1 MGGKGPRKPQRSPGT
16 TSVPRGCQL
25 PEKFIHCFPVSQSMT
40 VRHQLGPRVLE
51 KLFHQVNQRICS
63 SIPKR
68 AGKQSA
74 DPVWELYLSSP
85 HCKWAILTSQWL
97 GCVENSEQMV
107 KRWRITQLCSRPWHP
122 HCGPDTARGCGSSRP
137 HRLAGVPKAVWA
149 VIVTAAATP
158 TQGITLCSASHHPSC
173 YRPGPRGLFVV
184 FCLF

>member
-1 MGGKGPRKPQRSPGT
+1 
-16 TSVPRGCQL
+16 
-25 PEKFIHCFPVSQSMT
+25 MT

-51 KLFHQVNQRICS
+51 KLFHQINQRICS

-107 KRWRITQLCSRPWHP
+107 KRWRITQLCSHPWHP
-122 HCGPDTARGCGSSRP
+122 HCGPDTARGCALHVHTDWPVSRRPCEQSSSLQQPPR
-137 HRLAGVPKAVWA
+137 HRELLSAVHPTTQA
-149 VIVTAAATP
+149 VTA
-158 TQGITLCSASHHPSC
+158 QGQGVAF
-173 YRPGPRGLFVV
+173 LFFVCFKYKIV
-184 FCLF
+184 FLN